1 MESGAV
7 HLIRPSFGEFL
18 KLGIEH
24 ILTGLDHLLFLG
36 ALLVGVQGIRSMLG
50 IITCFTVAHSVTFPC
65 CLPCASPRDSRATAR
80 RRFPQG

>member
-1 MESGAV
+1 MWWKAGLCP
-7 HLIRPSFGEFL
+7 LIRPSFGEFL

-50 IITCFTVAHSVTFPC
+50 IITCFTPAQRPSGV
-65 CLPCASPRDSRATAR
+65 
-80 RRFPQG
+80 GGG